1 MWCQYNLRQFS
12 TISSLH
18 NFLYYSGTLSDT
30 TWTTSTA
37 SIKRTLLLSLAD
49 LLTLK
54 GTSVAQRMEGN
65 NLCILLLLP
74 IWHILTLV
82 LQLVRE
88 KENKYKRD
96 FGGGEVI
103 SAVILNNLH
112 QTY

>member
-18 NFLYYSGTLSDT
+18 NFLYYCGTLSDT

-65 NLCILLLLP
+65 SLCILLLLP

-103 SAVILNNLH
+103 SALILNNLH